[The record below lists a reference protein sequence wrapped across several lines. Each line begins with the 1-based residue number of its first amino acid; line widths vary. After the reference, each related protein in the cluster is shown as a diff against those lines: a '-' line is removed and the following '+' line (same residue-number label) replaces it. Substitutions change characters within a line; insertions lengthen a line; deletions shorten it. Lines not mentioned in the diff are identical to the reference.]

1 MPRKNQKDKKNPLW
15 NLISTEWNNLGDR
28 KKLFVIYI
36 SLFVIAGAINLMT
49 PLVVGKIFNS
59 IQNSITSTAELTGL
73 IKLIFLLLVIEVGFQ
88 AFHGFARVLEVR
100 TGFFVNRNYTNRKI
114 QSVLDLP
121 VKWHKDHHSGDT
133 IDKINKGSAAMDS
146 FSSHTTFS
154 VVYAILNIFGTL
166 IILFFVDRTI
176 AIFALVFSSLTLL
189 VIMQAD
195 KKLIKYYRELNVF
208 DNKASAAIFDYVSNI
223 TTVIT
228 LRLKKTVANEVNH
241 KLMVS
246 SATHKK
252 STILNEFKW
261 GFASIAIALMT
272 VIVLSYKSYK
282 DYTTTGVILI
292 GTLYILYGYLARVGE
307 TFYNFAALYGRIVRF
322 DSYINS
328 AAPIDQSYE
337 KVKAEANEKLP
348 LTWRNIQLK
357 NIDFTY
363 DREDKQQHID
373 NVNISFRR
381 GEKIALIGESGSG
394 KSTILTLMRGLYP
407 VNSGEIYCNGIKLEH
422 GFSQLKNNVTLI
434 PQDPEIFNN
443 TIKYNITMDLPTK
456 KEELSKVVR
465 MAQFEKVVQRLEKG
479 LNTNVMEK
487 GVSLSGGEK
496 QRLALARGLLAA
508 KDSDIVL
515 LDEPT
520 SSVDSANEIKIH
532 EAIFKEFKDKTVISS
547 IHRLHLLKN
556 FDYIYMFD
564 EGKIIAKGSFNDLMK
579 NTKFRIIWKK
589 YQVKG
594 EK

>member
-1 MPRKNQKDKKNPLW
+1 MPKKNQKNKKNPLW

-59 IQNSITSTAELTGL
+59 IQESISSTAELTGL

-154 VVYAILNIFGTL
+154 VVYAILNIFGSL

-337 KVKAEANEKLP
+337 KVKAEANEKLT

-357 NIDFTY
+357 
-363 DREDKQQHID
+363 
-373 NVNISFRR
+373 
-381 GEKIALIGESGSG
+381 KIALIGESGSG

-508 KDSDIVL
+508 K
-515 LDEPT
+515 
-520 SSVDSANEIKIH
+520 
-532 EAIFKEFKDKTVISS
+532 
-547 IHRLHLLKN
+547 
-556 FDYIYMFD
+556 
-564 EGKIIAKGSFNDLMK
+564 
-579 NTKFRIIWKK
+579 
-589 YQVKG
+589 
-594 EK
+594 